1 MDPFSV
7 FDTPGNDGYI
17 TYAGMLSTLAITA
30 FSHKVLVN
38 HKFGLLAENSMRANL
53 GLGLALA
60 ATGSPMLTR
69 LSTELKLSKT
79 AVGQVAIRAGIFSDM
94 VATSLM
100 CLGNL
105 IFHNDSML
113 SYSEQR
119 YHPFYVALIVVEIII
134 LMTAS
139 KWVLRKIND
148 RNPVGKPMKGIY
160 MIGLMTAVLSICFLD
175 KQLHMDINLASFMIG
190 LALPREG
197 RVSRLLINN
206 INFFLNSVIL
216 PVYLVNICL
225 SNTKSKFH
233 LSTQVDTLIN
243 VPLSWPKLFI
253 SIAIG
258 TIGKIFGTVIS
269 ARLYGMKWLDG
280 IAVGQLLSTKGYFHI
295 FCAYEAWNHLMIN
308 DSTFVALLYMI
319 FVTLAIAPLV
329 GYGIAAWAR
338 RKAMS
343 RLMGLQFHMSEAE
356 LRIMVG
362 LHGPQN
368 LPIMLTLVEAVRW
381 NKEPGKVT
389 LYTTDMIELT
399 EHAAATLIKGDGP
412 EGIEVMD
419 EEVLEMRNH
428 IGGALNVF
436 QQKSNDEI
444 NVRRLLA
451 ISSFDDMDRDICM
464 CAEDV
469 KAVLIILP
477 FHKSQRIDGSM
488 NTGHAGFKLV
498 NEKVLQHA
506 PCSVGIMVDRGLGH
520 TNQGSHS
527 LVGKNVVIVF
537 IGGGD
542 DREALTLATQ
552 MCQHPAIK
560 LTVIRF
566 LPDVEA
572 LVRESPRSHKFSNF
586 TQTFVS
592 KEDVQMQLDN
602 EFFADFYNQHI
613 ANREVGYV
621 EKHVMNGAELAMEL
635 RELES
640 HYELFV
646 VGKGRD
652 RKSILTDGLEE
663 WAECPELGP
672 IGDIVAS
679 SDFSTTASAL
689 IIQQY
694 DAKKHYKVIDEE
706 FMPFR

>member
-1 MDPFSV
+1 MDPYSV
-7 FDTPGNDGYI
+7 FDTRRNDGYI
-17 TYAGMLSTLAITA
+17 AYAGMLSTLAITA

-38 HKFGLLAENSMRANL
+38 RKVGLLAENSMRANL

-79 AVGQVAIRAGIFSDM
+79 AVGQVAIQAGIFSDM

-105 IFHNDSML
+105 IFHDDSML

-119 YHPFYVALIVVEIII
+119 YHPFYVALIVVQIII

-148 RNPVGKPMKGIY
+148 RNPEGKPMKGIY

-216 PVYLVNICL
+216 PVYLINICL
-225 SNTKSKFH
+225 S
-233 LSTQVDTLIN
+233 
-243 VPLSWPKLFI
+243 
-253 SIAIG
+253 

-269 ARLYGMKWLDG
+269 ARLYSMKWLDG
-280 IAVGQLLSTKGYFHI
+280 IALGQLLSTKGYFHI

-308 DSTFVALLYMI
+308 DSTFVALLYMM
-319 FVTLAIAPLV
+319 FVTLAITPLV

-356 LRIMVG
+356 LRLMVG

-399 EHAAATLIKGDGP
+399 EHAAVTLIKGDGQ

-428 IGGALNVF
+428 IGGALNMF
-436 QQKSNDEI
+436 QQKSNDEV

-464 CAEDV
+464 CADDV

-488 NTGHAGFKLV
+488 NAGHAGFKLV

-506 PCSVGIMVDRGLGH
+506 PCSVGILVDRGLGH

-640 HYELFV
+640 QYELFV

>member
-17 TYAGMLSTLAITA
+17 AYAGMLSTLAITA

-38 HKFGLLAENSMRANL
+38 RKVGLLAENSARAHL
-53 GLGLALA
+53 GLGIALA

-113 SYSEQR
+113 TYSEQR

-148 RNPVGKPMKGIY
+148 CNPEGKPMKGIY
-160 MIGLMTAVLSICFLD
+160 MIGLMTAVLSICILD
-175 KQLHMDINLASFMIG
+175 KWLHMDINLASFMIG

-225 SNTKSKFH
+225 SNTKTEFR

-258 TIGKIFGTVIS
+258 TIGKIFGTVVS
-269 ARLYGMKWLDG
+269 ARFYGMKWLDG
-280 IAVGQLLSTKGYFHI
+280 IALGQLLSTKGYFHI
-295 FCAYEAWNHLMIN
+295 FCAYEAWDHLMIN
-308 DSTFVALLYMI
+308 DSTFAALLYMI
-319 FVTLAIAPLV
+319 FLTLAITPLV

-343 RLMGLQFHMSEAE
+343 RLMGLQFHTSETE

-368 LPIMLTLVEAVRW
+368 LPIMLTMVEALLW
-381 NKEPGKVT
+381 NKEPGKLS
-389 LYTTDMIELT
+389 LYTIDMIELT
-399 EHAAATLIKGDGP
+399 EHAAATLIKGDGL

-428 IGGALNVF
+428 IGDALHVF
-436 QQKSNDEI
+436 QQRSNDEI

-451 ISSFDDMDRDICM
+451 ISSFDDMDKDICM

-520 TNQGSHS
+520 TNQGSQS
-527 LVGKNVVIVF
+527 LVGKNVVVVF

-542 DREALTLATQ
+542 DREALTLAAQ
-552 MCQHPAIK
+552 MCQHPVVK
-560 LTVIRF
+560 LTVVRF
-566 LPDVEA
+566 LADVEA
-572 LVRESPRSHKFSNF
+572 QVRETQQSRKFSNL
-586 TQTFVS
+586 TQTFIS
-592 KEDVQMQLDN
+592 KDDVQMQLDN

-640 HYELFV
+640 QFELFV